1 MLCGALANEYQAQLV
16 DSIDT
21 RITNRAI
28 IIAGGVGQQ
37 QLQQQSNHP
46 TTTRSSSSS
55 LSNSYSYIEEKDI
68 NPTDD
73 LIFAAKRNRM
83 PKLIR
88 S

>member
-1 MLCGALANEYQAQLV
+1 MLCGALANEYHAQLI

-37 QLQQQSNHP
+37 SQYIHSTTSSNRI
-46 TTTRSSSSS
+46 TKIISDDEE
-55 LSNSYSYIEEKDI
+55 NSIKID
-68 NPTDD
+68 ND
-73 LIFAAKRNRM
+73 LIEAIKRNRM